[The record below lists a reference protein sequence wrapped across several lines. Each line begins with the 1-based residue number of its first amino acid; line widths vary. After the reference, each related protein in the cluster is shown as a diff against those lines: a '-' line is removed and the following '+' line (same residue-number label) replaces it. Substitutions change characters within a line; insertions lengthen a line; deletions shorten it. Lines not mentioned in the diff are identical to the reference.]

1 MPSPLEINSLHPSL
15 PGWTLL
21 HLDGGLCVLL
31 DCGAPGP
38 LLDPAQLAAVTAVDF
53 GVVDVILVSGVSRLA
68 SLPAVLAG
76 GGTFRGRIFAT
87 RATVA
92 LATPALLGSVVGA
105 ASTFAPTPTPTPTS
119 TSASTSASTFT
130 STSTPTPAGVP
141 TGIPAGVGPAPR
153 SSPSTSAPSSAGGR
167 RRRLVRPRP
176 RAASLGREAQR
187 HGGRGGRPWTLRE
200 AAACA
205 RRMTG
210 LSYGETARLGDTVTV
225 TPRSSGEYVGAA
237 NWHFEV
243 NAGATHPS
251 VALLGCAGGKG
262 GKGGGGGGGRVAGR
276 GGGALSQGSAGLASP
291 APFSAVYVT
300 CGRGWSRPAL
310 LRWRHPLG
318 LHEQSRTGADSAGG
332 GGSSGGGKRK
342 EPQRV
347 ELACGALI
355 FPDVYCGEQDGERAA
370 GPGAG
375 LVRVLR
381 SSRRHPQLEQ
391 SGGHERSNTR
401 IDESK
406 EGKESTGENTK
417 GSESRNGPVSSADT
431 TGQPQQQSAPRR
443 QKKEKEATALDAALE
458 SCAYVESVIHRG
470 GKVRYYWTRPIPVW
484 CKRVLV
490 LCVS

>member
-1 MPSPLEINSLHPSL
+1 
-15 PGWTLL
+15 
-21 HLDGGLCVLL
+21 
-31 DCGAPGP
+31 
-38 LLDPAQLAAVTAVDF
+38 
-53 GVVDVILVSGVSRLA
+53 
-68 SLPAVLAG
+68 
-76 GGTFRGRIFAT
+76 
-87 RATVA
+87 
-92 LATPALLGSVVGA
+92 
-105 ASTFAPTPTPTPTS
+105 
-119 TSASTSASTFT
+119 
-130 STSTPTPAGVP
+130 
-141 TGIPAGVGPAPR
+141 
-153 SSPSTSAPSSAGGR
+153 
-167 RRRLVRPRP
+167 
-176 RAASLGREAQR
+176 
-187 HGGRGGRPWTLRE
+187 
-200 AAACA
+200 
-205 RRMTG
+205 MTG

-318 LHEQSRTGADSAGG
+318 LHEQSRAGAEAAGG
-332 GGSSGGGKRK
+332 GGSSGGGKHK

-470 GKVRYYWTRPIPVW
+470 GKVRYYWTRPVVRILLYGVNVFWCCVCRGKSLYSSILMSEGVPVLSPSPLDSLKW
-484 CKRVLV
+484 IHDWLRLV
-490 LCVS
+490 CRNYTQRFLTMDTRLLVTARY

>member
-1 MPSPLEINSLHPSL
+1 
-15 PGWTLL
+15 
-21 HLDGGLCVLL
+21 
-31 DCGAPGP
+31 
-38 LLDPAQLAAVTAVDF
+38 
-53 GVVDVILVSGVSRLA
+53 
-68 SLPAVLAG
+68 
-76 GGTFRGRIFAT
+76 
-87 RATVA
+87 
-92 LATPALLGSVVGA
+92 
-105 ASTFAPTPTPTPTS
+105 
-119 TSASTSASTFT
+119 
-130 STSTPTPAGVP
+130 
-141 TGIPAGVGPAPR
+141 
-153 SSPSTSAPSSAGGR
+153 
-167 RRRLVRPRP
+167 
-176 RAASLGREAQR
+176 
-187 HGGRGGRPWTLRE
+187 
-200 AAACA
+200 
-205 RRMTG
+205 MTG

-243 NAGATHPS
+243 NAVATHPC

-262 GKGGGGGGGRVAGR
+262 GKGGGGGGGGGGGRVAGW
-276 GGGALSQGSAGLASP
+276 GGGALSHGSAGLASP

-300 CGRGWSRPAL
+300 CGRGWCRPAL

-318 LHEQSRTGADSAGG
+318 LHEQSRAGADAAGG

-391 SGGHERSNTR
+391 SGGHERSSTR

-406 EGKESTGENTK
+406 EGTESNEENTK
-417 GSESRNGPVSSADT
+417 GGESRGACTPRGPVSSADT

-470 GKVRYYWTRPIPVW
+470 GKVRYYWTGPIPVW
-484 CKRVLV
+484 CTRVLV
-490 LCVS
+490 SCVS